1 MRKFLD
7 GSLVFCLGIFLTS
20 ASVRG
25 DDETPE
31 RGRRETAAKKD
42 IESLQGVW
50 TAVSLKALGKQ
61 LPEKGVKKLAIS
73 LTITGAK
80 ATIKMRMEGTTPRA
94 LTLDLDPTKTPKAI
108 DLKFAG
114 DKDQ

>member
-7 GSLVFCLGIFLTS
+7 RSLVFCLGIFLTS

-61 LPEKGVKKLAIS
+61 LPEKGVKKLAI
-73 LTITGAK
+73 
-80 ATIKMRMEGTTPRA
+80 RA
-94 LTLDLDPTKTPKAI
+94 VLSGIAYEYNTNGLIGGSHFQEVGYAS
-108 DLKFAG
+108 
-114 DKDQ
+114 